1 MILAIDPSLT
11 GTAAV
16 IGGTSGFFDI
26 RRFSS
31 DHRTDT
37 VYHRIQRYRGLV
49 RDVRLFVGGVPIDAV
64 FVEGYSFAS
73 DASRA
78 RYSAEY
84 GGLLRASLLELTSD
98 VYEIQPLA
106 LKKFAGGIGKGDKQR
121 VIEGLK
127 RRYNVRFETDD
138 EYDAYGLYRLGL
150 CVLGHV
156 APQGLAQVEV
166 VEQIRNPQP
175 KPRKPRKPRKPGRRK
190 KKENTL
196 FS

>member
-11 GTAAV
+11 GTAVV
-16 IGGTSGFFDI
+16 IGGPSGVYDI

-31 DHRTDT
+31 HHRTDT

-49 RDVRLFVGGVPIDAV
+49 AEVAAYIGCQSIDAV
-64 FVEGYSFAS
+64 FIEGYSFAS
-73 DASRA
+73 DVSRA

-156 APQGLAQVEV
+156 APQGLAQCEV

-175 KPRKPRKPRKPGRRK
+175 KPRKPRKPGRRK